1 ALRVHDMT
9 SVVGGAGAVQED
21 DRLVPNRTGEDGEV
35 GPDPGDVQLSFRPL
49 PRHRHRA
56 LAPSTFPLRRFPA
69 RSRAPD
75 GCPRSPSSRAPPPG
89 CTPPPP
95 SPAPSGPRSFPRD
108 FPIPPPIM
116 TWTKSGE
123 T

>member
-69 RSRAPD
+69 RSRPPD
-75 GCPRSPSSRAPPPG
+75 RFPRTPSPRAPE
-89 CTPPPP
+89 PPP
-95 SPAPSGPRSFPRD
+95 SPPRPLSVPASRFSSPT
-108 FPIPPPIM
+108 P
-116 TWTKSGE
+116 TS
-123 T
+123 